1 MKGKED
7 MKENYATIEFTLSRS
22 MYNAVKRIFDIVV
35 SLISLILLSPILLII
50 AIAIRLEDGGKA
62 ILVQDRIGLNGKLF
76 KFYKFRSMIKD
87 ADKVL
92 FELLESDEQLAL
104 EYKINKKLVND
115 PRITK
120 IGKFIRKTSLDEL
133 PQLINILKGDMS
145 FVGNRPYLPREID
158 DMQPYYESIVKSKPG
173 LTGLW
178 QVSGRSNLTF
188 KNRCKIEANYSE
200 KMSLSLD
207 IKIFFKTFAVILK
220 GL

>member
-1 MKGKED
+1 
-7 MKENYATIEFTLSRS
+7 MKENYATIEFTLSGS

>member
-1 MKGKED
+1 

-145 FVGNRPYLPREID
+145 FVGNRPYLPREME
-158 DMQPYYESIVKSKPG
+158 DMQPYYENIIKSKPG

-207 IKIFFKTFAVILK
+207 IKIFFKTFSVIFR

>member
-1 MKGKED
+1 
-7 MKENYATIEFTLSRS
+7 MKENYVTIEFTLSRS

-92 FELLESDEQLAL
+92 FELLENDEQLAL

-120 IGKFIRKTSLDEL
+120 IGKFIRK
-133 PQLINILKGDMS
+133 IL
-145 FVGNRPYLPREID
+145 
-158 DMQPYYESIVKSKPG
+158 
-173 LTGLW
+173 
-178 QVSGRSNLTF
+178 
-188 KNRCKIEANYSE
+188 
-200 KMSLSLD
+200 
-207 IKIFFKTFAVILK
+207 
-220 GL
+220 

>member
-7 MKENYATIEFTLSRS
+7 MRENYATIEYTLSKS
-22 MYNAVKRIFDIVV
+22 MYLAIKRTFDIVV

-50 AIAIRLEDGGKA
+50 AIAIRLEDGGSA
-62 ILVQDRIGLNGKLF
+62 ILVQDRIGLNGKIF

-92 FELLESDEQLAL
+92 FEMLESDEQLAL

-120 IGKFIRKTSLDEL
+120 IGKIIRKTSLDEL

-158 DMQPYYESIVKSKPG
+158 DMQPYYESIIKSKPG

-178 QVSGRSNLTF
+178 QVSGRSNVTF
-188 KNRCKIEANYSE
+188 KNRCKIEADYSE

-207 IKIFFKTFAVILK
+207 IKIFFKTFAVVLK

>member
-1 MKGKED
+1 
-7 MKENYATIEFTLSRS
+7 MKENYVTIEFTLSRS

-92 FELLESDEQLAL
+92 FELLENDEQLAL

-173 LTGLW
+173 LTGLCE
-178 QVSGRSNLTF
+178 VHLYVENRVLNLCRGVHKYGF
-188 KNRCKIEANYSE
+188 KC
-200 KMSLSLD
+200 
-207 IKIFFKTFAVILK
+207 
-220 GL
+220 

>member
-7 MKENYATIEFTLSRS
+7 MKENYVTIEFILSRS
-22 MYNAVKRIFDIVV
+22 MYNVVKRIFDIVV

>member
-1 MKGKED
+1 MKGKDD
-7 MKENYATIEFTLSRS
+7 MRENYATIDYTLSKS
-22 MYNAVKRIFDIVV
+22 MYLAIKRTFDIVI

-50 AIAIRLEDGGKA
+50 AIAIRLEDGGNA
-62 ILVQDRIGLNGKLF
+62 ILVQERIGLNGKLF

-92 FELLESDEQLAL
+92 FELLENDEALAL

-145 FVGNRPYLPREID
+145 FVGNRPYLPREIN
-158 DMQPYYESIVKSKPG
+158 DMQPYYESIIKSKPG

-188 KNRCKIEANYSE
+188 KNRCKIEADYSE

-207 IKIFFKTFAVILK
+207 IKIFFKTFAVVLK

>member
-22 MYNAVKRIFDIVV
+22 MYNVVKRIFDIVV

>member
-7 MKENYATIEFTLSRS
+7 MRDNYVTVEYTLSKP
-22 MYNAVKRIFDIVV
+22 MYLAIKRTFDIVV
-35 SLISLILLSPILLII
+35 SLIALILLSPILLII
-50 AIAIRLEDGGKA
+50 AIVIRLEDGGKA
-62 ILVQDRIGLNGKLF
+62 ILVQERIGLNGKLF

-92 FELLESDEQLAL
+92 FELLENDEALAL

-120 IGKFIRKTSLDEL
+120 IGKIIRKTSLDEL

-145 FVGNRPYLPREID
+145 FVGNRPYLPREIN
-158 DMQPYYESIVKSKPG
+158 DMQPYYDSIIKSKPG

-188 KNRCKIEANYSE
+188 KNRCRIEADYSE

-207 IKIFFKTFAVILK
+207 IKIFFKTFKVVLK

>member
-1 MKGKED
+1 MQ
-7 MKENYATIEFTLSRS
+7 ENVMTVEYSLSRT
-22 MYNAVKRIFDIVV
+22 MYLAIKRTFDIVV
-35 SLISLILLSPILLII
+35 SLISLILLSPILLVV
-50 AIAIRLEDGGKA
+50 AIAIKLEDGGSA
-62 ILVQDRIGLNGKLF
+62 IIVQDRIGLNGKLF

-92 FELLESDEQLAL
+92 FEMLEKDEKLAS

-145 FVGNRPYLPREID
+145 FVGNRPYLPREMD
-158 DMQPYYESIVKSKPG
+158 DMQPYYENIVKSKPG

-188 KNRCKIEANYSE
+188 KNRCKIEAKYSE
-200 KMSLSLD
+200 TMCLSLD

>member
-1 MKGKED
+1 

-50 AIAIRLEDGGKA
+50 ATAIRLEDGGKA

>member
-1 MKGKED
+1 

-22 MYNAVKRIFDIVV
+22 MYNVVKRIFDIVV

>member
-1 MKGKED
+1 
-7 MKENYATIEFTLSRS
+7 MKENYVTIEFILSRS
-22 MYNAVKRIFDIVV
+22 MYNVVKRIFDIVV

>member
-1 MKGKED
+1 

>member
-7 MKENYATIEFTLSRS
+7 MKENYATIECTLSKS
-22 MYNAVKRIFDIVV
+22 MYSAIKRTFDIVV
-35 SLISLILLSPILLII
+35 SLISLILLSPVLII
-50 AIAIRLEDGGKA
+50 VAIAIRLEDGGKA
-62 ILVQDRIGLNGKLF
+62 ILVQERIGLNGKLF
-76 KFYKFRSMIKD
+76 RFYKFRSMIKD

-92 FELLESDEQLAL
+92 FEMLESDEQLAL

-120 IGKFIRKTSLDEL
+120 VGKFIRKTSIDEL

-188 KNRCKIEANYSE
+188 KNRCKIEADYSE

-207 IKIFFKTFAVILK
+207 IKIFFKTFAVVLK